1 MKKILFALLCSLILV
16 GSANADTYVVKSGDT
31 LYKIGKSFGVS
42 YETIAEDN
50 GITNPNL
57 ILVGQRLQV
66 EKKLGYT
73 PVTDYSSRTTQYIS
87 ATATT
92 IPVAST
98 KDSAGNQIVLSNI
111 STSGTV
117 KVYLNIEPGGTNVE
131 PVICTG
137 LTTTSWTNCSRGIAF
152 QGSSEVASSSLAKPH
167 NAGSKIIITNIGQ
180 FYNQYVSV
188 DGNQQVNDLKTFSS
202 GQIGFT
208 GTRKIIDNGTN
219 LGWTDNGVD
228 TYTFAAGGSGLTA
241 SSTKGIGITDSK
253 IYVNASSTTGMS
265 FDANGALYQKIN
277 SSSGVEYASGSA
289 GIGINTSTLV
299 SLIATS
305 TPTAGKI
312 VETGATQ
319 YIDNGWLEYP
329 NATTQFNA
337 GEVMDGTVTPVAVYL
352 NATDGELYKADA
364 DYNDERRQVMGFVV
378 NSTSDGLP
386 AKLVTSGILTIPYQA
401 TTTTV
406 ASQADQS
413 MGIKAHNAITI
424 NSASD
429 SPAWI
434 IQAGQDTGNISS
446 FVMNFT
452 DVGGGNNTYRA
463 DIYAVDANNAPTGS
477 ALASSGTV
485 ASTPGDKTFT
495 FATPYELTPGQKYA
509 VVLVVTNY
517 VGINQIG
524 GANATTD
531 NYAVLGS
538 GATMYYSD
546 NGGAWTQNTNCYFKT
561 YTTQLKYPYGSGVF
575 LSSTA
580 GGYSLTGT
588 VKIGELLSPTRML
601 IASVKESYLGSIS
614 ATDLGDQTAYL
625 SVPPKTNRIIGTGT
639 AGSGVKQ
646 SIIMNKEKTTSFVSY
661 YDASLYRVDLTWSG
675 NILIWETGNDLTP
688 DDITLYFYSY

>member
-208 GTRKIIDNGTN
+208 GTRKIVDNGTN

-228 TYTFAAGGSGLTA
+228 TYTFAAGGSGLAA
-241 SSTKGIGITDSK
+241 SSTKGIGVTDSK

-277 SSSGVEYASGSA
+277 SSSGVEYASGSS

-312 VETGATQ
+312 VMTGATDKLDSWVTNRNQ
-319 YIDNGWLEYP
+319 ITL
-329 NATTQFNA
+329 TA
-337 GEVMDGTVTPVAVYL
+337 GENITAGNAVILGNGIAYTTITQSTLNAQDSIGGVNWKSQTFITRPTSKFVTGGTLIMSGGGGGDATVTVSL
-352 NATDGELYKADA
+352 RATSG
-364 DYNDERRQVMGFVV
+364 
-378 NSTSDGLP
+378 GLP
-386 AKLVTSGILTIPYQA
+386 TG
-401 TTTTV
+401 
-406 ASQADQS
+406 ADL
-413 MGIKAHNAITI
+413 G
-424 NSASD
+424 
-429 SPAWI
+429 
-434 IQAGQDTGNISS
+434 
-446 FVMNFT
+446 
-452 DVGGGNNTYRA
+452 
-463 DIYAVDANNAPTGS
+463 
-477 ALASSGTV
+477 SGTFTLPS
-485 ASTPGDKTFT
+485 AYSAQTKTFT
-495 FATPYELTPGQKYA
+495 FSSPIAVTGGTTYALVVRSGTGANGWHYNNSSVYEDGNWAHSTDSGSSWTADATYDGAFSVQEISSVAGQLFKTDPRIANDLSTNFIGFATANITSGDSGIVDISGVNSNQAGLSVGYTYYLSNTPGA
-509 VVLVVTNY
+509 
-517 VGINQIG
+517 I
-524 GANATTD
+524 AT
-531 NYAVLGS
+531 S
-538 GATMYYSD
+538 E
-546 NGGAWTQNTNCYFKT
+546 
-561 YTTQLKYPYGSGVF
+561 
-575 LSSTA
+575 
-580 GGYSLTGT
+580 GT
-588 VKIGELLSPTRML
+588 ISRKIGLS
-601 IASVKESYLGSIS
+601 VS
-614 ATDLGDQTAYL
+614 ATQ
-625 SVPPKTNRIIGTGT
+625 
-639 AGSGVKQ
+639 
-646 SIIMNKEKTTSFVSY
+646 
-661 YDASLYRVDLTWSG
+661 
-675 NILIWETGNDLTP
+675 ILIKHDNP
-688 DDITLYFYSY
+688 

>member
-1 MKKILFALLCSLILV
+1 MKKILFALLCSLILA
-16 GSANADTYVVKSGDT
+16 GSTNADTYVVKSGDT

-241 SSTKGIGITDSK
+241 STTKAIGITDSK

-305 TPTAGKI
+305 TPTAGKMVMTSSTSHI
-312 VETGATQ
+312 DLGWIPTSTLGYTLITSSTGAIWDSPVHTFISSSTFSCSTAYPSSQ
-319 YIDNGWLEYP
+319 STTASTTVPTGARYAILNNVNGHGTSNGGYGGGQIYYAGNIIDASIKTLYLADTYGTNS
-329 NATTQFNA
+329 ADKFTS
-337 GEVMDGTVTPVAVYL
+337 TVTWDNNQVRVYF
-352 NATDGELYKADA
+352 T
-364 DYNDERRQVMGFVV
+364 MG
-378 NSTSDGLP
+378 
-386 AKLVTSGILTIPYQA
+386 
-401 TTTTV
+401 
-406 ASQADQS
+406 
-413 MGIKAHNAITI
+413 
-424 NSASD
+424 
-429 SPAWI
+429 
-434 IQAGQDTGNISS
+434 
-446 FVMNFT
+446 
-452 DVGGGNNTYRA
+452 
-463 DIYAVDANNAPTGS
+463 
-477 ALASSGTV
+477 
-485 ASTPGDKTFT
+485 TP
-495 FATPYELTPGQKYA
+495 PS
-509 VVLVVTNY
+509 N
-517 VGINQIG
+517 
-524 GANATTD
+524 
-531 NYAVLGS
+531 
-538 GATMYYSD
+538 
-546 NGGAWTQNTNCYFKT
+546 NGGAS
-561 YTTQLKYPYGSGVF
+561 GSGV
-575 LSSTA
+575 
-580 GGYSLTGT
+580 
-588 VKIGELLSPTRML
+588 I
-601 IASVKESYLGSIS
+601 
-614 ATDLGDQTAYL
+614 
-625 SVPPKTNRIIGTGT
+625 N
-639 AGSGVKQ
+639 
-646 SIIMNKEKTTSFVSY
+646 
-661 YDASLYRVDLTWSG
+661 
-675 NILIWETGNDLTP
+675 
-688 DDITLYFYSY
+688 FYK

>member
-31 LYKIGKSFGVS
+31 LYKIGKTFGVS

-208 GTRKIIDNGTN
+208 GTRKIVDNGTN

-241 SSTKGIGITDSK
+241 SSTNGIGVTDSK
-253 IYVNASSTTGMS
+253 IYINASSTTGMS

-277 SSSGVEYASGSA
+277 ASSGVEYASGSA

-312 VETGATQ
+312 AIGDTDGSLSSWVNGFVKSYTAGEN
-319 YIDNGWLEYP
+319 ID
-329 NATTQFNA
+329 ATT
-337 GEVMDGTVTPVAVYL
+337 VPMAVYL
-352 NATDGELYKADA
+352 NDA
-364 DYNDERRQVMGFVV
+364 DGKVYKTTAVYNTATTTPSLYGFIGFAQKGQNITSGNSINVQISGIV
-378 NSTSDGLP
+378 NGFTGLTTSTIYYLQNTAGLISASTSTSDNKFTIGFGNNNTSLVIKRGTPIVQITGTNTTISKTWNIGFRPKIIRTHSAAVLNGLFGSAEYYTDTNTGIGATNYKNNNGTITSKILSDEAWYCGDGGGATP
-386 AKLVTSGILTIPYQA
+386 NYSTGYVTAVSSTGFTF
-401 TTTTV
+401 
-406 ASQADQS
+406 
-413 MGIKAHNAITI
+413 
-424 NSASD
+424 
-429 SPAWI
+429 
-434 IQAGQDTGNISS
+434 GQN
-446 FVMNFT
+446 
-452 DVGGGNNTYRA
+452 VGGSSC
-463 DIYAVDANNAPTGS
+463 AVNVS
-477 ALASSGTV
+477 AIV
-485 ASTPGDKTFT
+485 
-495 FATPYELTPGQKYA
+495 E
-509 VVLVVTNY
+509 
-517 VGINQIG
+517 
-524 GANATTD
+524 
-531 NYAVLGS
+531 
-538 GATMYYSD
+538 
-546 NGGAWTQNTNCYFKT
+546 
-561 YTTQLKYPYGSGVF
+561 
-575 LSSTA
+575 
-580 GGYSLTGT
+580 GY
-588 VKIGELLSPTRML
+588 
-601 IASVKESYLGSIS
+601 
-614 ATDLGDQTAYL
+614 
-625 SVPPKTNRIIGTGT
+625 
-639 AGSGVKQ
+639 
-646 SIIMNKEKTTSFVSY
+646 
-661 YDASLYRVDLTWSG
+661 
-675 NILIWETGNDLTP
+675 
-688 DDITLYFYSY
+688 